1 MKNFTWD
8 DIILENFIKAS
19 NGELEFVS
27 VDGKINKETYSAWCA
42 IQDEYIKTMDSETI
56 EMKKYKKVC
65 YKYAIALRNWLL
77 DPVVGNKKHTEVNK
91 LFIEKEKL
99 SNDLFN
105 NDTNVDWDLL
115 IAKASIGATFRIDSR
130 NIRAKEFFNIL
141 KAL

>member
-1 MKNFTWD
+1 MKNYTWD
-8 DIILENFIKAS
+8 DIMLENFIKAS

-27 VDGKINKETYSAWCA
+27 VDGKINDETQSAWFA
-42 IQDEYIKTMDSETI
+42 IQDQYVYTMDSETV

-77 DPVVGNKKHTEVNK
+77 EPVVGNKKDMEVNK
-91 LFIEKEKL
+91 LFMEKEKL
-99 SNDLFN
+99 SNELFN
-105 NDTNVDWDLL
+105 DDVNADWDLL

>member
-8 DIILENFIKAS
+8 DIMLENFIKAS

-27 VDGKINKETYSAWCA
+27 VDGKINNETQSAWFA
-42 IQDEYIKTMDSETI
+42 IQDQYVYTMDSETV

-77 DPVVGNKKHTEVNK
+77 DPVVGNKKDMEVNK
-91 LFIEKEKL
+91 LFMEKEKL

-105 NDTNVDWDLL
+105 DDGAADWDLL

>member
-8 DIILENFIKAS
+8 DIMLENFIKAS

-27 VDGKINKETYSAWCA
+27 VDGKINGETQSAWFA
-42 IQDEYIKTMDSETI
+42 IQDQYVYTMDSETV

-77 DPVVGNKKHTEVNK
+77 DPVVGNRKDMEVNK
-91 LFIEKEKL
+91 LFMEKEKL
-99 SNDLFN
+99 SNELFN
-105 NDTNVDWDLL
+105 DDTNADWDLL

>member
-1 MKNFTWD
+1 MKNYTWD
-8 DIILENFIKAS
+8 DIMLDNFIKAS

-27 VDGKINKETYSAWCA
+27 IDGKINNETQSAWFS
-42 IQDEYIKTMDSETI
+42 IQDQYVYTMDSETV

-77 DPVVGNKKHTEVNK
+77 DPVVGNRKDMEVNK
-91 LFIEKEKL
+91 LFMEKEKL
-99 SNDLFN
+99 SNELFN
-105 NDTNVDWDLL
+105 DDVKPDWDLL